1 MKNTLKKSLVL
12 SILSATVWM
21 SVPSEVFAATP
32 SIADRLATLQARK
45 AAAQQQ
51 AAIDADAV
59 VTQADLQTRKDQLD
73 LDRNQIVDQA
83 FDAIGSAEDQIANL
97 KVVARRHDLTLVEK
111 QEAFENAQNAV
122 TQLAARISALR
133 MKAAQ
138 SAIYE
143 QQLRKAENLL
153 EKFETD
159 IKDVADVLG
168 AATAD

>member
-21 SVPSEVFAATP
+21 SAPSEIFAS
-32 SIADRLATLQARK
+32 SISDRLAALQARK
-45 AAAQQQ
+45 AAAQQT
-51 AAIDADAV
+51 AERNADALITENAIV
-59 VTQADLQTRKDQLD
+59 GRKSQLD
-73 LDRNQIVDQA
+73 QTKNKIIDKA

-133 MKAAQ
+133 MKAAS

-143 QQLRKAENLL
+143 DKLKNAEELL
-153 EKFETD
+153 TRFESNVRE
-159 IKDVADVLG
+159 VAEVLT
-168 AATAD
+168 AATN